1 MLVINAMQEL
11 YIVCSCDVN
20 VNLATSIAEH
30 LLTTVSVISAGVSW
44 NSGLCKTDIRV
55 SSKAM

>member
-1 MLVINAMQEL
+1 MQCKNCTL
-11 YIVCSCDVN
+11 CVVDVN

-30 LLTTVSVISAGVSW
+30 LLTAVSVISAGVSW

-55 SSKAM
+55 SSKAV